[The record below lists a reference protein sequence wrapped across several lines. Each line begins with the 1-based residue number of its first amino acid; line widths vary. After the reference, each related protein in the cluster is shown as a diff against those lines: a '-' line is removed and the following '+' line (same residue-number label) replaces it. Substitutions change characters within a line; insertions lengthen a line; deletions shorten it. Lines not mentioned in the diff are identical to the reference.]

1 MVKKKQVSIHEAKT
15 HLSKL
20 IKEALLGV
28 DIVIANG
35 KKPLVKLVM
44 IDDEDEDQALAL
56 LGKYDQMIEIPKDF
70 DAPLDDMKEY
80 T

>member
-1 MVKKKQVSIHEAKT
+1 MTKKKQVSIHEAKT

-35 KKPLVKLVM
+35 KKPLVKLVV
-44 IDDEDEDQALAL
+44 IEEDASELPFQL
-56 LGKYDQMIEIPKDF
+56 LGKFDNQITIPEDF
-70 DAPLDDMKEY
+70 DEALKDLKEY
-80 T
+80 M